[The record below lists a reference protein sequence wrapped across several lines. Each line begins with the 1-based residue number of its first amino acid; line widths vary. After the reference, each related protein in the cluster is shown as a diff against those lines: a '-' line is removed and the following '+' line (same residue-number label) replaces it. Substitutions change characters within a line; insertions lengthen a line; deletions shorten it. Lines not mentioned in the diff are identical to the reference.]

1 MLNILY
7 GNLKWGLTKSVL
19 IFSHT
24 INKIFL
30 ATLELTYVSFERNCT
45 KLCLCFT
52 QNAVKN
58 FGISKSIQLILEKA
72 ASH

>member
-1 MLNILY
+1 M
-7 GNLKWGLTKSVL
+7 
-19 IFSHT
+19 

-30 ATLELTYVSFERNCT
+30 ATLELTYVSFEKNCT

-58 FGISKSIQLILEKA
+58 FGISKSIQLYWKEA